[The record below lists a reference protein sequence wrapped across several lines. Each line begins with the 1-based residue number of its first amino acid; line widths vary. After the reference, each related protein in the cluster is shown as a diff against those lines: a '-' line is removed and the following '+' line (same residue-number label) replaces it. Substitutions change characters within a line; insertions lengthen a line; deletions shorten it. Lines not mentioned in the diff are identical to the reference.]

1 MSLNSEGIYVI
12 SDQFVLTV
20 TVAEADRSLCR
31 DCRALL
37 FCLLPP
43 GRIGGWED
51 RAIEVARWG
60 HPAGSQI
67 PLAAASREL
76 LAILFQSEPPG
87 LPEQAAAG

>member
-20 TVAEADRSLCR
+20 AEAETVEH
-31 DCRALL
+31 
-37 FCLLPP
+37 FCFACCLP
-43 GRIGGWED
+43 GASVDGK
-51 RAIEVARWG
+51 IEPSRWG

>member
-20 TVAEADRSLCR
+20 GEAETVEH
-31 DCRALL
+31 
-37 FCLLPP
+37 FCLLAASRAHRWM
-43 GRIGGWED
+43 GRS
-51 RAIEVARWG
+51 RWG